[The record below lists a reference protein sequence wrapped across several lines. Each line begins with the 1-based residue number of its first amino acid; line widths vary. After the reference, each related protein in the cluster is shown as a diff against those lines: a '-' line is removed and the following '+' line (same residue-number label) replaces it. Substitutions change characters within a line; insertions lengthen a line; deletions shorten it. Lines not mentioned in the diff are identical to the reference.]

1 MPYIDRR
8 RRREIDP
15 IASGDPPQNPGEL
28 NYALTRVIR
37 GYLDDHGVSYRT
49 FNDITGALTN
59 CGLEFYR
66 RIVAPYED
74 RKIVQNGDVFGS
86 RS

>member
-1 MPYIDRR
+1 MG
-8 RRREIDP
+8 
-15 IASGDPPQNPGEL
+15 SSPQNPGEL
-28 NYALTRVIR
+28 NYSLTRVIQT
-37 GYLDDHGVSYRT
+37 YLDDHGVCYRT
-49 FNDITGALTN
+49 FNDITGALTS

-74 RKIVQNGDVFGS
+74 RKIVQNGDVFKGR